1 MCVCV
6 HVCMR
11 GDMGREEDEGF
22 YTYEAKQP
30 EKSFLRH
37 YIISHKRV
45 FDY

>member
-6 HVCMR
+6 W
-11 GDMGREEDEGF
+11 GGEGGREEGEGL
-22 YTYEAKQP
+22 YTYEAKHP